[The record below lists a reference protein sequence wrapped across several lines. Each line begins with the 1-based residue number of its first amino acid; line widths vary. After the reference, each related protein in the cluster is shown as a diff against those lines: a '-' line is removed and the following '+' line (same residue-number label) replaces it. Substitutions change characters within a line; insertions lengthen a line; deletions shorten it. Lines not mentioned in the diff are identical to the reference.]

1 MISQTAEYA
10 LRTIVWLAGQDG
22 VPQTTKQ
29 IAAATRVPSGY
40 LAKILQNLGR
50 AGLVKSQRGIHGG
63 FTLAQNPHAMSPLDV
78 LNSID
83 PLRRI
88 EQCPLGIVGHDTEL
102 CPLHRRLDDAIAHIE
117 SVLASTK
124 ISELVAKTHMA
135 KSLCVEA

>member
-22 VPQTTKQ
+22 VPQTTRQ
-29 IAAATRVPSGY
+29 IAAATRVPPGY
-40 LAKILQNLGR
+40 LSKILQNLGR

-63 FTLAQNPHAMSPLDV
+63 FILAQDPHAISPLDV

-88 EQCPLGIVGHDTEL
+88 EHCPLGIVGHDTEL
-102 CPLHRRLDDAIAHIE
+102 CPLHRRLDDAMAHIE

-124 ISELVAKTHMA
+124 ISELVAKTHMV